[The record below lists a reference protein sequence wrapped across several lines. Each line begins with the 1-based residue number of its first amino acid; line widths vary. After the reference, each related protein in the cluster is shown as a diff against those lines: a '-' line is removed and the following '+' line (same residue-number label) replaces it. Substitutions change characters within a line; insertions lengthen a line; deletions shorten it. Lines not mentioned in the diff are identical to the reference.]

1 MALLCKGTKILVD
14 PDGASRRVE
23 EMNVGDSIFDPLAQK
38 LTAVANI
45 IPWFAGKDASTVP
58 VLIPKHA
65 LNDSQPAE
73 DFFAPQTLE
82 IFVARKPK
90 GQSMPIAQRV
100 MARALVDEGLASL
113 ADQLN
118 GLQCYLILTVK
129 PCLMMT
135 NGVLSVGK
143 SAPAQKRA

>member
-14 PDGASRRVE
+14 PDGSSCRVE
-23 EMNVGDSIFDPLAQK
+23 DLRVGDSIFDPLAQN
-38 LTAVANI
+38 LTIIANI
-45 IPWFAGKDASTVP
+45 VPWFAGKDASTVP
-58 VLIPKHA
+58 VVIPKHS
-65 LNDSQPAE
+65 LNESQPAE

-90 GQSMPIAQRV
+90 GQTMPIAQRV
-100 MARALVDEGLASL
+100 MARTLVEEGLASL
-113 ADQLN
+113 ADQLS
-118 GLQCYLILTVK
+118 GLQCYLVLTAK

-143 SAPAQKRA
+143 SAPEQKSA